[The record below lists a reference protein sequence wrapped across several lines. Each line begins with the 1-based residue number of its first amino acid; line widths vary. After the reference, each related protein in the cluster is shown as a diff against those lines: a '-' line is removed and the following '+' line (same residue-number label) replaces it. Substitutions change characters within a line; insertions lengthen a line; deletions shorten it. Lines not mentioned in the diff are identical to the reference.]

1 MEWLN
6 IIIAILG
13 LSAVNFIFKWLFS
26 KKFRESLRK
35 NDFKNIC
42 QETDEY
48 NDYTKDSSKE
58 NWQLQNATNQFLGT
72 GKFHYSLI
80 IRNFKKYWDFR
91 NKVRDLSFAFSFIEQ
106 KIENDKA
113 ELFYKYSRKNLR
125 RVEKYNIWICV
136 LIALLYIFTTLFEM
150 FFLNKIITSYDFDIL
165 FYTTVRTVILT
176 IVLLLLPISALLGSK
191 ASTAL
196 GLRNIFD
203 IKDKQ

>member
-13 LSAVNFIFKWLFS
+13 LSTVNFIFKWLFS

-35 NDFKNIC
+35 SDFKNIC

-48 NDYTKDSSKE
+48 NKYTKDSSKE
-58 NWQLQNATNQFLGT
+58 NWQLQNATNQFIGT
-72 GKFHYSLI
+72 GKFHHSLI
-80 IRNFKKYWDFR
+80 IRNFKKHWDFR
-91 NKVRDLSFAFSFIEQ
+91 NKVRDLSFAFSLIEQ

-136 LIALLYIFTTLFEM
+136 LIALLYIFATLFEM
-150 FFLNKIITSYDFDIL
+150 FFLNKIITRYDFDVL
-165 FYTTVRTVILT
+165 FYEAVRTIVLT

-196 GLRNIFD
+196 GLKDVFD
-203 IKDKQ
+203 IKDRP

>member
-6 IIIAILG
+6 ILIAILG

-26 KKFRESLRK
+26 KKFRETLKK

-42 QETDEY
+42 EETDEY
-48 NDYTKDSSKE
+48 NSYIIDYNKE

-72 GKFHYSLI
+72 DKFHYSLI

-91 NKVRDLSFAFSFIEQ
+91 NKVRDLDFAFNLIEQ
-106 KIENDKA
+106 KLENDKA
-113 ELFYKYSRKNLR
+113 ELFYKYSIKTIKRI
-125 RVEKYNIWICV
+125 EKYNIWICV
-136 LIALLYIFTTLFEM
+136 LVAILYIFAILFEM
-150 FFLNKIITSYDFDIL
+150 FFLNIIIANYGFDENLYKNFRAIIL
-165 FYTTVRTVILT
+165 AILL
-176 IVLLLLPISALLGSK
+176 ILVPISALLGSK

>member
-80 IRNFKKYWDFR
+80 ISNFKKYWDFR